1 MNEKGGS
8 EDPPEIEVKVSKPV
22 FTGLDFENTP

>member
-1 MNEKGGS
+1 MKKAGQK
-8 EDPPEIEVKVSKPV
+8 DPPEIDVKVSKPV